1 MAASKLAEGK
11 RQQAAALQ
19 SRASVRQKATWPPH
33 MDILL
38 V

>member
-19 SRASVRQKATWPPH
+19 SRASGRQKTTGPPH
-33 MDILL
+33 IGVLL